1 MGGHVVKKLFILII
15 LFGIFN
21 FILMGCTK
29 STSQPKNNSDLTIY
43 TSIYPLQFAVEQ
55 IGGETVK
62 VNSIYPS
69 GVDAHTYEPAS
80 KDVTDIA
87 KSDAFIYMGA
97 GLEGFAESIAD
108 ALTREDVI
116 LVEIGKHESLFAAAN
131 THKNRPSHDKSSLS
145 HDDEHSLAH
154 EKINHSHDDE
164 HDHSHDGHDHGDHDP
179 HIWLDPLRMMEMS
192 EIIKN
197 RLVKLN
203 PEQQALYNQNFKQ
216 LKKQLIKLDRDFQQV
231 LHAKENKHILV
242 SHAAYGYWEERYGL
256 EQIAISGISS
266 SNEPSQKDLVH
277 IIEQA
282 KQYKLD
288 YLIFEQNS
296 SNRIAEIIQKHMD
309 AKAVTIHNLSTRT
322 EKDIRNNEDYL
333 SLMKQNLL
341 ILDKVTK

>member
-1 MGGHVVKKLFILII
+1 
-15 LFGIFN
+15 
-21 FILMGCTK
+21 MGCTK

-62 VNSIYPS
+62 VNSIYPP

-80 KDVTDIA
+80 KVVTDIA

-97 GLEGFAESIAD
+97 GLEGFAESMAN
-108 ALTREDVI
+108 ALAKENVTLI
-116 LVEIGKHESLFAAAN
+116 EIGKHESLFAAAN
-131 THKNRPSHDKSSLS
+131 TNQNRQSHDESSHS
-145 HDDEHSLAH
+145 HDDEHSH
-154 EKINHSHDDE
+154 DE
-164 HDHSHDGHDHGDHDP
+164 HDHSHHDHDHGDYDP
-179 HIWLDPLRMMEMS
+179 HIWLDPLRMIEMS

-197 RLVKLN
+197 QLVKLN
-203 PEQQALYNQNFKQ
+203 PEHQALYNQNFKQ
-216 LKKQLIKLDRDFQQV
+216 LKKQLKKLDRDFQQV

-256 EQIAISGISS
+256 VQIAISGLSS
-266 SNEPSQKDLVH
+266 SNEPSQKDLVN

-296 SNRIAEIIQKHMD
+296 SNRISEIIQEHID

-322 EKDIRNNEDYL
+322 EKDIHNNEDYL